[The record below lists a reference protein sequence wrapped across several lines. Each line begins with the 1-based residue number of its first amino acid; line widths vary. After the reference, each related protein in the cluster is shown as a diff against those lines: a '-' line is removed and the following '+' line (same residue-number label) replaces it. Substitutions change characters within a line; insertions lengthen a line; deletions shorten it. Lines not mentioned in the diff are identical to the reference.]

1 MTPERYRQIGEIFD
15 AALEVDAERRA
26 EFLNQACSGDAEL
39 RSEVES
45 LMRSNEEAP
54 DFIADPALTVA
65 AELLAQIDA
74 DDLIGQTIAR
84 YKIVSLLGTGGMG
97 RVYLAEDTSLGR
109 RVALKFLPAFFTND
123 RNQVSRFRWEAR
135 AASALNHP
143 NILTIYEIGRADGT
157 DFMATEYV
165 EGETLRARLT
175 HGPFTI
181 GDALDVAMQVANAL
195 IAAHRVGVVHRD
207 IKPENIMIRL
217 DGYVKILDFGL
228 AKLTENLLS
237 SQPGSSKVPISLA
250 IRTKPGI
257 VMGTAD
263 YMSPEQARGLPV
275 DVRSDVWSLGVV
287 IYEMVA
293 GKRPFAAPTYSDTI
307 VSILEREPA
316 PLSRYVPEIP
326 AELERIVM
334 KALAKDAKGRYQT
347 IKEMAIDLRE
357 LTFAAKA
364 DRPAQFAPG
373 RYRAYDSPPD
383 GQHVETREASARS
396 STPEGARSTSSVEY
410 IVSEIKRHKRGA
422 GFVGALL
429 VLLVGGASYEGYRLL
444 RPANL
449 IGAPVRTSK
458 AIGKSPLKLE
468 TLTATGQSRQVA
480 ISPDGNYVAYTRTVQ
495 GTTGIWLRQLTT
507 NTNLEIV
514 PPRSSI
520 YTLGFA
526 SSGQYLYFVKS
537 DGPTGPLRDRRGLYR
552 VSLLGGVPTK
562 IVDDVEGH
570 FSISA
575 DDTRIAFIRQVI
587 NRDGQRE
594 YSLIIINSDGA
605 GERKLL
611 VETHPNDLNL
621 PIWSPDGGAIIC
633 AYGNSDGGS
642 QTVGIVEVTIGD
654 GIKKELSP
662 DRFFHINKMAWLP
675 DKSGLIMSA
684 RKNLAH
690 NNQLW
695 RVSYPGMQIS
705 QITEDLSDY
714 MDLSIAAK
722 TGNAVASQ
730 ETRISDI
737 WVGPSS
743 EPQNLKKITQA
754 INSFCWTPNGQLVY
768 TSTASGDKNL
778 WIMQPDGTEQRQL
791 TNESAVDI
799 QPAVTPDN
807 RYIVFG
813 SNRTGSAQFWRMDID
828 GSNQIQLTSGA
839 SKGDPAIS
847 PDGKWVLYNTT
858 DDWHLWK
865 VAIDGGEPV
874 RLTEYFAS
882 RPSVSPDGKM
892 IVCLTRTES
901 KREIVILPF
910 EGGRPLK
917 RFDFAGLP
925 SRLQWAADGKALIYA
940 IERDGVTALIKQ
952 SLAGGP
958 PKEIA
963 TFGEDELFDFG
974 YSSDDQLLAVARGA
988 WHHDV
993 VLIRDLNRY

>member
-1 MTPERYRQIGEIFD
+1 VPQ
-15 AALEVDAERRA
+15 
-26 EFLNQACSGDAEL
+26 
-39 RSEVES
+39 
-45 LMRSNEEAP
+45 
-54 DFIADPALTVA
+54 
-65 AELLAQIDA
+65 
-74 DDLIGQTIAR
+74 
-84 YKIVSLLGTGGMG
+84 LG
-97 RVYLAEDTSLGR
+97 A
-109 RVALKFLPAFFTND
+109 
-123 RNQVSRFRWEAR
+123 
-135 AASALNHP
+135 
-143 NILTIYEIGRADGT
+143 
-157 DFMATEYV
+157 
-165 EGETLRARLT
+165 
-175 HGPFTI
+175 
-181 GDALDVAMQVANAL
+181 
-195 IAAHRVGVVHRD
+195 
-207 IKPENIMIRL
+207 
-217 DGYVKILDFGL
+217 
-228 AKLTENLLS
+228 
-237 SQPGSSKVPISLA
+237 PIS
-250 IRTKPGI
+250 
-257 VMGTAD
+257 
-263 YMSPEQARGLPV
+263 LPV

-287 IYEMVA
+287 IYEMLA

-364 DRPAQFAPG
+364 DRPEQFAPG

-396 STPEGARSTSSVEY
+396 STPEDARSTSSVEY

-552 VSLLGGVPTK
+552 VSLLGGVSTK

-662 DRFFHINKMAWLP
+662 DRFFHIN
-675 DKSGLIMSA
+675 
-684 RKNLAH
+684 
-690 NNQLW
+690 
-695 RVSYPGMQIS
+695 
-705 QITEDLSDY
+705 
-714 MDLSIAAK
+714 
-722 TGNAVASQ
+722 
-730 ETRISDI
+730 
-737 WVGPSS
+737 
-743 EPQNLKKITQA
+743 
-754 INSFCWTPNGQLVY
+754 
-768 TSTASGDKNL
+768 
-778 WIMQPDGTEQRQL
+778 
-791 TNESAVDI
+791 
-799 QPAVTPDN
+799 
-807 RYIVFG
+807 
-813 SNRTGSAQFWRMDID
+813 
-828 GSNQIQLTSGA
+828 
-839 SKGDPAIS
+839 
-847 PDGKWVLYNTT
+847 
-858 DDWHLWK
+858 
-865 VAIDGGEPV
+865 
-874 RLTEYFAS
+874 
-882 RPSVSPDGKM
+882 
-892 IVCLTRTES
+892 
-901 KREIVILPF
+901 
-910 EGGRPLK
+910 
-917 RFDFAGLP
+917 
-925 SRLQWAADGKALIYA
+925 
-940 IERDGVTALIKQ
+940 
-952 SLAGGP
+952 
-958 PKEIA
+958 
-963 TFGEDELFDFG
+963 
-974 YSSDDQLLAVARGA
+974 
-988 WHHDV
+988 
-993 VLIRDLNRY
+993 